1 MAEFT
6 FWPANLLPPKEIAA
20 NPVPFTRSGGRT
32 INGLE
37 RAIRTDRGFWSVDL
51 NGVLLHTKAQRRTW
65 NAIRTFLS
73 GRSGLI
79 VVPVWSWDTAPFS
92 SGNIEP
98 SIGVPHSDQTPFS
111 DGTLYSQGSIAVRC
125 AATAEIGATSV
136 SLKILSAEADLSG
149 VRFSYNHALYETG
162 PAISVSGQTWT
173 VPVFPAVR
181 ATIPAGADLEFN
193 LPTCLVRLADDRGM
207 DVSMNPSRISE
218 HSVSFVEATDYW
230 SDLAAGLI

>member
-6 FWPANLLPPKEIAA
+6 FWPADLLPPREIAA

-37 RAIRTDRGFWSVDL
+37 RAIRTDRGFWSIAL
-51 NGVLLHTKAQRRTW
+51 NGVLLHNTQQRRKW

-79 VVPVWSWDTAPFS
+79 VVPVWSWDTAPYP
-92 SGNIEP
+92 SGTIERD
-98 SIGVPHSDQTPFS
+98 ILTTHSDGTPFS
-111 DGTLYSQGSIAVRC
+111 DGALYSQGTIAVRC
-125 AATAEIGATSV
+125 VATAEIGATTVKLSPV
-136 SLKILSAEADLSG
+136 SAETDLEG

-162 PAISVSGQTWT
+162 QAVGVSGSVWT

-181 ATIPAGADLEFN
+181 ARIPEGAELEFN
-193 LPTCLVRLADDRGM
+193 LPTCLAHLADDRGM
-207 DVSMNPSRISE
+207 DVSMNPSVISE
-218 HSVSFVEATDYW
+218 HSVAFVEATDYW

>member
-6 FWPANLLPPKEIAA
+6 FWPADLLPPKEIAA
-20 NPVPFTRSGGRT
+20 NQVPFTRTGGRT

-37 RAIRTDRGFWSVDL
+37 RTIRTDRGFWSISL
-51 NGVLLHTKAQRRTW
+51 NGVLLHSKAQRRTW
-65 NAIRTFLS
+65 NAVRTFLS

-79 VVPVWSWDTAPFS
+79 IVPVWSWDTAPYA
-92 SGNIEP
+92 SGSMEQELLTT
-98 SIGVPHSDQTPFS
+98 HSDGTPFS

-125 AATAEIGATSV
+125 AATAEIGATTVKLSPLSV
-136 SLKILSAEADLSG
+136 EPDLAG

-162 PAISVSGQTWT
+162 PAIDISGSVWT

-181 ATIPAGADLEFN
+181 ARIPAGADLEFN
-193 LPTCLVRLADDRGM
+193 LPTCLTHLADDRGM
-207 DVSMNPSRISE
+207 DVSMNPSVISE
-218 HSVSFVEATDYW
+218 HSVAFVEATDYW

>member
-1 MAEFT
+1 VVEFT
-6 FWPANLLPPKEIAA
+6 TWPADLLPPKEIAA

-37 RAIRTDRGFWSVDL
+37 RAIRSDRGFWNIALS
-51 NGVLLHTKAQRRTW
+51 GVLLHNTAQRRTW

-79 VVPVWSWDTAPFS
+79 VIPVWSWDTAPYI
-92 SGNIEP
+92 SGSIE
-98 SIGVPHSDQTPFS
+98 GNVLTPHSDGTTFS
-111 DGTLYSQGSIAVRC
+111 DSTFYSQGSISVRC
-125 AATAEIGATSV
+125 SDIAAIGATTIK
-136 SLKILSAEADLSG
+136 LDALSAESDLSG

-162 PAISVSGQTWT
+162 PAIEIAGTTWT
-173 VPVFPAVR
+173 VPIFPAIR

-193 LPTCLVRLADDRGM
+193 LPTCLVHLADDRGM
-207 DVSMNPSRISE
+207 DVSMNPSVISE
-218 HSVSFVEATDYW
+218 HSVAFVEATDYW